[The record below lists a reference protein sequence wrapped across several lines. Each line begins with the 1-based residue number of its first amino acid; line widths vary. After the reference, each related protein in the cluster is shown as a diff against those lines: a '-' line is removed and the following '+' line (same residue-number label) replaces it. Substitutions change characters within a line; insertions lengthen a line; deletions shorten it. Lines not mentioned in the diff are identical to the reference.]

1 MSTEKYIGEAAL
13 NNKPGK
19 KLTLVIKDG
28 SVTEEKIKD
37 KAVTNKKIA
46 LESVS
51 RSNLSNDV
59 RASIDKKADAE
70 QVNNSL
76 YDLEKKIGERFVVEG
91 DVTNLPDEEDLTS
104 VKESERDVLKLADR
118 SYAPE
123 KFSGKGYKILRKN
136 IKPVSL
142 AITEIVV
149 SSVPTSDGYL
159 AFIINGVESH
169 VDVVASTD
177 TTTDKVAE
185 KIATKLKD
193 TMYEYNVSKSAS
205 TITLTR
211 KFGGIVSTPSSFSA
225 VGTGA
230 SCSVEDCSKIELR
243 NIITPVMINQSNCIY
258 EIRYDF
264 DLDGETIEIPEGCTL
279 KFEGGSLKNGILK
292 GRDTSIISKP
302 QQIFSCVLIEGT
314 WSITDIYSA
323 WFDFVPQNGDSKYDN
338 TDKLV
343 SLFALTSEKLNNNV
357 FINSGNFWI
366 NANNDD
372 IYRIMLKSNT
382 HVFNSATIHVFGSN
396 KRQYYLF
403 YAENKQN
410 IVFEGGELIGDIDSH
425 IGTGGELYHG
435 LCIRSCTDVIIKNA
449 KFSNFWGDGIDLIK
463 DGEKDAHNENIRI
476 DNVICDNNRR
486 QGISIEDGVNIFMSN
501 SLFSNT
507 GNTIA
512 TSPAAGIDIEPVE
525 IDGYDCL
532 IHNVII
538 SDCNFI
544 NNKIGIACQLPN
556 VSGIRISNCDCGFVY
571 FDNVKDATLKEP
583 IRITSS
589 NIDCLSFHRN
599 CANIMIDNCSIHK
612 IVGEASFSNELC
624 SLNNISINNSVIE
637 TTSDSYN
644 GFLINLDGEFSDV
657 IIRNSFLNIKKATKK
672 LVTQIFSTSYL
683 KNVTIDN
690 CTINCSDWLNVIDL
704 VIKNSRIYTESN
716 IVLSSK
722 TSLNFQN
729 NDIKVNRSPASNQLF
744 MIRGT
749 DNAIF
754 NLSNINISSGLELD
768 VPIFGRYYYGYD
780 DKTFTVN
787 LNNCILPKSN
797 KKLFIKEGL
806 NLNSYSVFND
816 NYSLKNNVTKII
828 EAEIGSGYRISIPS
842 IIGTFFLTVIGTRDE
857 NENVQQVCYFLPKK
871 ADGKIGF
878 INQGKNN
885 YDYLAV
891 LSDVCVYNSD
901 DVTHN
906 IYIKSK
912 NSGTYVSVKILINIF
927 SSNPI
932 SENDINFES
941 TTIPANITF
950 GNMVKYGNSRP
961 KGTLLTVGSQFFDTT
976 LNKPIYWSG
985 TKWVDSAGLDV

>member
-1 MSTEKYIGEAAL
+1 MVL
-13 NNKPGK
+13 WN
-19 KLTLVIKDG
+19 
-28 SVTEEKIKD
+28 KIKQL
-37 KAVTNKKIA
+37 VLGN
-46 LESVS
+46 
-51 RSNLSNDV
+51 RQYN
-59 RASIDKKADAE
+59 
-70 QVNNSL
+70 
-76 YDLEKKIGERFVVEG
+76 
-91 DVTNLPDEEDLTS
+91 P
-104 VKESERDVLKLADR
+104 SE
-118 SYAPE
+118 
-123 KFSGKGYKILRKN
+123 FSGKGYKVLEKN
-136 IKPVSL
+136 IQTV
-142 AITEIVV
+142 
-149 SSVPTSDGYL
+149 DGVKKN
-159 AFIINGVESH
+159 I
-169 VDVVASTD
+169 
-177 TTTDKVAE
+177 
-185 KIATKLKD
+185 
-193 TMYEYNVSKSAS
+193 
-205 TITLTR
+205 LT
-211 KFGGIVSTPSSFSA
+211 A
-225 VGTGA
+225 VMLSEANT
-230 SCSVEDCSKIELR
+230 
-243 NIITPVMINQSNCIY
+243 IY

-264 DLDGETIEIPEGCTL
+264 DLNGETIEMQEGCTL
-279 KFEGGSLKNGILK
+279 KFDGGSLKNGILK

-302 QQIFSCVLIEGT
+302 KQIFSNVLIEGT
-314 WSITDIYSA
+314 WVITDIYST
-323 WFDFVPQNGDSKYDN
+323 WFDFVSQNGDSKYDN
-338 TDKLV
+338 TEKLV
-343 SLFALTSEKLNNNV
+343 SLFALTSEKYNNNV

-382 HVFNSATIHVFGSN
+382 HIFNSATIHVFGSN

-435 LCIRSCTDVIIKNA
+435 LCIRSCTDVIIKDA

-463 DGEKDAHNENIRI
+463 DGEKGVHNENIRI

-486 QGISIEDGVNIFMSN
+486 QGMSIEDGVNIFVSN

-544 NNKIGIACQLPN
+544 NNKIGFACQLAK

-589 NIDCLSFHRN
+589 NIGILCFHKN
-599 CANIMIDNCSIHK
+599 CANIMIDDCSISK
-612 IVGEASFSNELC
+612 IIAEKSASNELC
-624 SLNNISINNSVIE
+624 SLSNISINNSVIE

-644 GFLINLDGEFSDV
+644 GFLINLDGVFSDV
-657 IIRNSFLNIKKATKK
+657 IIRNSFLNIKKVTEK

-683 KNVTIDN
+683 NNVTIDN
-690 CTINCSDWLNVIDL
+690 CTINCFDWLNVIDL

-716 IVLSSK
+716 IILASK
-722 TSLNFQN
+722 TFLNFQN
-729 NDIKVNRSPASNQLF
+729 NDININTPPTSNQLF
-744 MIRGT
+744 MIRGI

-754 NLSNINISSGLELD
+754 NLSNINISSDSELA

-787 LNNCILPKSN
+787 LNNCVLPKSN
-797 KKLFIKEGL
+797 KNLFIKEGL

-828 EAEIGSGYRISIPS
+828 KAEIGSGYRISIPS
-842 IIGTFFLTVIGTRDE
+842 IIGTFFLTVIGTRDN

-885 YDYLAV
+885 YDYMAV

-901 DVTHN
+901 DGTHN

-932 SENDINFES
+932 SENDINFKS
-941 TTIPANITF
+941 TSIPDNITF

-961 KGTLLTVGSQFFDTT
+961 EGTLLTIGSQFFDTT
-976 LNKPIYWSG
+976 LNKPIYWAG
-985 TKWVDSAGLDV
+985 TRWVDSTGSDA

>member
-1 MSTEKYIGEAAL
+1 MVL
-13 NNKPGK
+13 WN
-19 KLTLVIKDG
+19 
-28 SVTEEKIKD
+28 KIKQL
-37 KAVTNKKIA
+37 VLGN
-46 LESVS
+46 
-51 RSNLSNDV
+51 RPYN
-59 RASIDKKADAE
+59 
-70 QVNNSL
+70 
-76 YDLEKKIGERFVVEG
+76 
-91 DVTNLPDEEDLTS
+91 P
-104 VKESERDVLKLADR
+104 SE
-118 SYAPE
+118 
-123 KFSGKGYKILRKN
+123 FSGKGYKVLEKN
-136 IKPVSL
+136 IQTVGGVKKNIL
-142 AITEIVV
+142 TAIMLSEANT
-149 SSVPTSDGYL
+149 
-159 AFIINGVESH
+159 
-169 VDVVASTD
+169 
-177 TTTDKVAE
+177 
-185 KIATKLKD
+185 
-193 TMYEYNVSKSAS
+193 
-205 TITLTR
+205 
-211 KFGGIVSTPSSFSA
+211 
-225 VGTGA
+225 
-230 SCSVEDCSKIELR
+230 
-243 NIITPVMINQSNCIY
+243 IY

-264 DLDGETIEIPEGCTL
+264 DLNGETIEMQEGCTL
-279 KFEGGSLKNGILK
+279 KFNGGSLKNGILK

-323 WFDFVPQNGDSKYDN
+323 WFDFVSQNGDSKYDN
-338 TDKLV
+338 TDNLV
-343 SLFALTSEKLNNNV
+343 SLFALTSEKCNNNV

-396 KRQYYLF
+396 KQQYYLF

-435 LCIRSCTDVIIKNA
+435 LCIRSCINIIIKDA

-463 DGEKDAHNENIRI
+463 DGEKGIHNKNIRI
-476 DNVICDNNRR
+476 DNIICDNNRR
-486 QGISIEDGVNIFMSN
+486 QGMSIEDGVNIFVSN
-501 SLFSNT
+501 SLFLNT

-525 IDGYDCL
+525 IDGYNCL

-544 NNKIGIACQLPN
+544 NNKIGIACQLPK

-571 FDNVKDATLKEP
+571 FNDVKDVTLKEP
-583 IRITSS
+583 IRIISS
-589 NIDCLSFHRN
+589 NIDRLYFYRN
-599 CANIMIDNCSIHK
+599 CTNIMIDNCSIHN
-612 IVGEASFSNELC
+612 IIGEKSITNDLC
-624 SLNNISINNSVIE
+624 SLSNISINNSVIE

-644 GFLINLDGEFSDV
+644 GFLINLDGVFSDV
-657 IIRNSFLNIKKATKK
+657 IIRNSFLNIKKVTEK
-672 LVTQIFSTSYL
+672 LVTQIFSTSHL
-683 KNVTIDN
+683 DNVTIDN
-690 CTINCSDWLNVIDL
+690 CTINCFDWLNVIDL

-716 IVLSSK
+716 IILSAK

-729 NDIKVNRSPASNQLF
+729 NDININIPPASNQLF

-754 NLSNINISSGLELD
+754 NLLNINISSDSELAI
-768 VPIFGRYYYGYD
+768 PIFGRYYYGYD

-787 LNNCILPKSN
+787 LNNCVLPKSN
-797 KKLFIKEGL
+797 NNLFIKEGL

-842 IIGTFFLTVIGTRDE
+842 IIGTVFLTIIGTRDK

-885 YDYLAV
+885 YDYMAV

-901 DVTHN
+901 DRTHN
-906 IYIKSK
+906 IYIKPI
-912 NSGTYVSVKILINIF
+912 NQGTYVSIKILINIF

-932 SENDINFES
+932 SENDINFKLTS
-941 TTIPANITF
+941 IPANITF

-961 KGTLLTVGSQFFDTT
+961 EGTLLTISSLFFDTT
-976 LNKPIYWSG
+976 LNKPIWWTG
-985 TKWVDSAGLDV
+985 TKWVDATGADV

>member
-19 KLTLVIKDG
+19 KLILVIKDG

-51 RSNLSNDV
+51 RSNLSKDV
-59 RASIDKKADAE
+59 RTSIDKKADAE

-76 YDLEKKIGERFVVEG
+76 YDLEKKIGERFVIEG

-136 IKPVSL
+136 IKSVSL

-185 KIATKLKD
+185 KIATRLKD

-230 SCSVEDCSKIELR
+230 SCSVKDYSKIELR

-264 DLDGETIEIPEGCTL
+264 DFNGETIEIPEGCTL
-279 KFEGGSLKNGILK
+279 KFKGGSLKNGILK

-396 KRQYYLF
+396 KQQYYLF

-425 IGTGGELYHG
+425 IGTDGELYHG

-486 QGISIEDGVNIFMSN
+486 QGMSIEDGVNIFISN

-507 GNTIA
+507 GSTIA
-512 TSPAAGIDIEPVE
+512 TSPTAGIDIEPVE

-556 VSGIRISNCDCGFVY
+556 VSGIRISNCDCGFV
-571 FDNVKDATLKEP
+571 FFNNVKDATLKEP

-599 CANIMIDNCSIHK
+599 CVNIMIDNCSIHK

-644 GFLINLDGEFSDV
+644 SFLINLDGEFNDV

-683 KNVTIDN
+683 KNVTIDD
-690 CTINCSDWLNVIDL
+690 CTINCFDWLNVIDL

-754 NLSNINISSGLELD
+754 NLSNINISSDLELD
-768 VPIFGRYYYGYD
+768 VPIFGRYYYGYED
-780 DKTFTVN
+780 RTYTVN

-842 IIGTFFLTVIGTRDE
+842 IIGTFFLTVIGTRDN

-878 INQGKNN
+878 INQGKNT

-912 NSGTYVSVKILINIF
+912 NPGTYISVKILINIF

-932 SENDINFES
+932 SENDINFKS
-941 TTIPANITF
+941 TTIPDNITF
-950 GNMVKYGNSRP
+950 GNMVKYGSSRP
-961 KGTLLTVGSQFFDTT
+961 EGTLLTVGSQFFDTT

-985 TKWVDSAGLDV
+985 TKWVDSAGLDA